1 MENTMNKT
9 AFIRT
14 TLTGMGTLC
23 LLYFVAA
30 QPVPQTAAPQEQPTN
45 AQTWQA
51 EGQLLE
57 SCTCNVPC
65 PCNFGQPPSHGSCNA
80 LFVYRLDH
88 AHYGP
93 IVLDGLSFGGCDGP
107 KSAVG
112 YLDSRATLQQQAALK
127 QLAEA
132 VFAKGGPWS
141 GRRKWIIAPIVT
153 EITPHLF
160 RIQLGDAGGFQAQV
174 LIGRDGKNPIVVE
187 NNVTWPVM
195 RFTKGKATQMSYH
208 DTFGNQMQYQNVNA
222 NLGHFALEGAVSQRP
237 GH

>member
-30 QPVPQTAAPQEQPTN
+30 QPVPQTAAPKEQPTN

-80 LFVYRLDH
+80 LFVYRLAH
-88 AHYGP
+88 AHY
-93 IVLDGLSFGGCDGP
+93 GP

-112 YLDSRATLQQQAALK
+112 YLDSRATSEQQAALK
-127 QLAEA
+127 QLAKA

-141 GRRKWIIAPIVT
+141 GRRKWISVPITT

-160 RIQLGDAGGFQAQV
+160 RVQLGDAGGFQAQI

-195 RFTKGKATQMSYH
+195 RFTKGKTTQMSYH
-208 DTFGNQMQYQNVNA
+208 DIFGNQMQYQNVNA
-222 NLGHFALEGAVSQRP
+222 NLGHFTLEGAVSQK
-237 GH
+237 

>member
-1 MENTMNKT
+1 MDKT
-9 AFIRT
+9 AFMRI
-14 TLTGMGTLC
+14 TLTGTSMLF
-23 LLYFVAA
+23 LIYFVAA
-30 QPVPQTAAPQEQPTN
+30 QPIPQTLSSKELSSN
-45 AQTWQA
+45 VQTWQA

-65 PCNFGQPPSHGSCNA
+65 PCNFGQPPSHNSCNA

-112 YLDSRATLQQQAALK
+112 YLDSRATPEQQAALK

-132 VFAKGGPWS
+132 VFAKGGPWA
-141 GRRKWIIAPIVT
+141 GQRKWIIASITT
-153 EITPHLF
+153 EITPRLF
-160 RIQLGDAGGFQAQV
+160 RIQFGEAGGFQAQI

-187 NNVTWPVM
+187 NNTTWPVM
-195 RFTKGKATQMSYH
+195 RFAKGKTTQMSYR
-208 DTFGNQMQYQNVNA
+208 DTLGNQMQYQNVNA
-222 NLGHFALEGAVSQRP
+222 NLGHFVLEGSISQKP
-237 GH
+237 MP